1 MECIEVR
8 YLDGASKLERHGAWI
23 DLACAEDVDM
33 KQGDVRIIPFNI
45 NVKMPDGYE
54 GIIAPRSS
62 TCLKHGLIQA
72 NSIGIIENDYCG
84 NDDIW
89 GFVAYA
95 IRDTFVPAGTR
106 IAQFRIQPMMDGIV
120 VSERD
125 SMPGPSRGGYGST
138 GAFAK
143 DGVVDEDD

>member
-1 MECIEVR
+1 MENIIIR
-8 YLDGASKLERHGAWI
+8 YMDGACKLERHGAWI
-23 DLACAEDVDM
+23 DLACADDVEM

-45 NVKMPDGYE
+45 NVKMPDDCE

-84 NDDIW
+84 NEDVW

-106 IAQFRIQPMMDGIV
+106 IAQFRIQPMMDEINFV
-120 VSERD
+120 EVSN
-125 SMPGPSRGGYGST
+125 MAAPSRGGYGST
-138 GAFAK
+138 GMLAK
-143 DGVVDEDD
+143 GGAINENH